1 MRKFTQTEVEKI
13 AKDFNFEFSAS
24 KDIDDDS
31 MHYTITVHNNDLNI
45 LLDVLSKN
53 NETKFEEAAVGIR
66 NLTGKLLTLMEATLD
81 NDTKLR
87 ATKDIIKSYVSN
99 TLTELHNNIYPDTPA
114 VTGLV
119 INPEN

>member
-31 MHYTITVHNNDLNI
+31 MHYTITVHNNNLNI

-53 NETKFEEAAVGIR
+53 NEMKFHDAVVGIR

-81 NDTKLR
+81 NDIKLR

-99 TLTELHNNIYPDTPA
+99 TLTELHNNIYPDNPGI
-114 VTGLV
+114 TGLV

>member
-31 MHYTITVHNNDLNI
+31 MHYTITVHNNDLNV

-53 NETKFEEAAVGIR
+53 NEMRFEEAAVKIR

-99 TLTELHNNIYPDTPA
+99 TLTELHNNIYPDTPG